1 MWYCQMLEEL
11 PHLHELQ
18 SLKQLHIVGCSS
30 LTKLPV
36 ELGENNAFPLLEIL
50 SLVELPH
57 LKELPTLEEGAMSF
71 LQIFTL
77 MNCEKLEMLPKTY
90 LNLKTLKKIRV
101 YGCPLVLKNLEENK
115 KINTKVE
122 VTTISTV
129 DLVEFNKGLK
139 DSSNVRSWFYDEFWC
154 NEVFL
159 FLSQLYDF

>member
-71 LQIFTL
+71 IQIFTL
-77 MNCEKLEMLPKTY
+77 MNCERLEMFT
-90 LNLKTLKKIRV
+90 
-101 YGCPLVLKNLEENK
+101 KNLFK
-115 KINTKVE
+115 SQNTQ
-122 VTTISTV
+122 
-129 DLVEFNKGLK
+129 K
-139 DSSNVRSWFYDEFWC
+139 DKSVWLSSSIEKFRRK
-154 NEVFL
+154 
-159 FLSQLYDF
+159 

>member
-1 MWYCQMLEEL
+1 MWYCQMLEKL

-139 DSSNVRSWFYDEFWC
+139 DSSNVRS
-154 NEVFL
+154 
-159 FLSQLYDF
+159 